1 MLDFIFLR
9 GCKLH
14 NLKNINALFPL
25 GKITVVC
32 GPSGCGK
39 STLVM
44 DTLHGESKRRYLET
58 LSPFAADLLG
68 GRRSIPL
75 DSAEGLP
82 ASLAIA
88 ATRGEAPAK
97 ATALSIAECDN
108 ALRTL
113 FAAFAKPAC
122 PICGAPMVSQSRE
135 EIIREIAGMPV
146 GTKLQFLAKIETGNA
161 KKEISSQN
169 KSEHK
174 KQWIP
179 SLSVEDDE
187 SEATEKNKFPEPAE
201 GTSKTTLDKLSA
213 VFLAQGFTRAIAD
226 GTMYSLADLLPGE
239 KVLIPEEFYIIVD
252 RIIVRENTRTR
263 IAEAV
268 DGTLKLTHSAITL
281 DIAGERKFY
290 STKPCCPNARD
301 AQHQKQTSSENV
313 AARDA
318 ENSIAALDARAFSP
332 YNRTSVCEYCDGTGI
347 VQISSDKDVSA
358 SKKSAAIA
366 KGEGKGKGRKND
378 AEKDNANNALDSN
391 EENAECPHCHGLR
404 LKKTY
409 LNATIDEVS
418 YKQILTTEFAELPK
432 LLHQIFD
439 GKIGQN
445 LKATFNSLL
454 DRIEAINDL
463 GIGYLTPGRAGQTLS
478 GGELQ
483 RLKLASLSTGHLNG
497 LLIALDEP
505 ASGLHSTDVA
515 ALWTV
520 LEKIRKRGNT
530 LVLIEHN
537 PQIIKRADY
546 IIEMGPGAGEKG
558 GEILFQG
565 NRDEVLENPE
575 SPTGKWIKVVG
586 SRKSEVGRNIGC
598 HCEEQSESTKTKNNG
613 SPTLRS
619 EDDKSKEYAAI
630 FVENFAKFDMAPVN
644 AAFPLNKF
652 SVITGQSGSGK
663 STLLFENIAKRAKA
677 EEFKSLGI
685 DALSILTTGDFH
697 GSRRSTVSSAIGLT
711 TLLRDLFAKLP
722 ESKVRGYT
730 ASKFT
735 THAPGGRCE
744 NCKGEGVIYDP
755 LGYEESE
762 CPVCLG
768 KRFRDEVL
776 EVRFKSLSIADILD
790 MEIGSAYKLFT
801 NMKPFAEKL
810 KPLVDTGLDY
820 LRLGQTT
827 AHLSGGERARL
838 RLSITLARAKAPNT
852 LFLFDEPARGLHQ
865 KDIQQ
870 LLGLIHGLCNAGH
883 TVIAIEHAQDFVN
896 AADYVV
902 ELKRK

>member
-1 MLDFIFLR
+1 MLNYISIR
-9 GCKLH
+9 GCRLH
-14 NLKNINALFPL
+14 NLKNVNAQFPL

-68 GRRSIPL
+68 GKRSIPL

-97 ATALSIAECDN
+97 ASALSIAECDN

-113 FAAFAKPAC
+113 FATFAKPAC

-135 EIIREIAGMPV
+135 EIIREIAGMPI
-146 GTKLQFLAKIETGNA
+146 GTKLQFLAKIELNG
-161 KKEISSQN
+161 SR
-169 KSEHK
+169 
-174 KQWIP
+174 
-179 SLSVEDDE
+179 
-187 SEATEKNKFPEPAE
+187 
-201 GTSKTTLDKLSA
+201 TTLDKLSA

-239 KVLIPEEFYIIVD
+239 KVLTPKEFFIIVD

-268 DGTLKLTHSAITL
+268 DGTLKLTHSTITL

-290 STKPCCPNARD
+290 STKPCCPNAGD
-301 AQHQKQTSSENV
+301 EQHQKSDVQE
-313 AARDA
+313 A
-318 ENSIAALDARAFSP
+318 IASLDARAFSP
-332 YNRTSVCEYCDGTGI
+332 YNRASVCEYCEGTGLLE
-347 VQISSDKDVSA
+347 SSESD
-358 SKKSAAIA
+358 
-366 KGEGKGKGRKND
+366 E
-378 AEKDNANNALDSN
+378 N
-391 EENAECPHCHGLR
+391 ENTECPHCQGLR

-409 LNATIDEVS
+409 LNATVDDVS
-418 YKQILTTEFAELPK
+418 YKQILTTEFAKLPE
-432 LLHQIFD
+432 LLHKIFD
-439 GKIGQN
+439 NKVGQN

-505 ASGLHSTDVA
+505 ASGLHASDVT
-515 ALWTV
+515 ALWKV
-520 LEKIRKRGNT
+520 IEKIRKRGNT

-537 PQIIKRADY
+537 PQIISRADY

-565 NRDEVLENPE
+565 ARDEVLENPG
-575 SPTGKWIKVVG
+575 SPTGKWIKELG
-586 SRKSEVGRNIGC
+586 IKKSEFGIKGD
-598 HCEEQSESTKTKNNG
+598 S
-613 SPTLRS
+613 RS
-619 EDDKSKEYAAI
+619 KDDTAI
-630 FVENFAKFDMAPVN
+630 LVENFAKFDMAPVN
-644 AAFPLNKF
+644 ATFPINKF

-677 EEFKSLGI
+677 EEFKKLGI

-697 GSRRSTVSSAIGLT
+697 GSKRSTVLSAIGLT

-730 ASKFT
+730 ASKFSMHT
-735 THAPGGRCE
+735 PGGRCE

-768 KRFRDEVL
+768 KRFRDEIL
-776 EVRFKSLSIADILD
+776 EIRFKSLSIADILD

-820 LRLGQTT
+820 LKLGQTT

-852 LFLFDEPARGLHQ
+852 LFLFDEPARGLHK

-902 ELKRK
+902 ELKRI

>member
-1 MLDFIFLR
+1 MLDYISIR
-9 GCKLH
+9 GCRLH
-14 NLKNINALFPL
+14 NLKNVNAQFPL

-58 LSPFAADLLG
+58 LSPFAADMLG
-68 GRRSIPL
+68 GKRSIPL

-97 ATALSIAECDN
+97 ASALSIAECDN

-161 KKEISSQN
+161 KKEISSRN

-201 GTSKTTLDKLSA
+201 GTSKTSLDKLSA

-239 KVLIPEEFYIIVD
+239 KVLTPKEFYIIVD

-281 DIAGERKFY
+281 DITGERKFY
-290 STKPCCPNARD
+290 STKPCCPNANDKQHKSQISNGTEATKD
-301 AQHQKQTSSENV
+301 A
-313 AARDA
+313 A
-318 ENSIAALDARAFSP
+318 NSIASLDARAFSP
-332 YNRTSVCEYCDGTGI
+332 YSRTSACEYCDGTGI
-347 VQISSDKDVSA
+347 IQESSATKDKGN
-358 SKKSAAIA
+358 A
-366 KGEGKGKGRKND
+366 KVIVGKND
-378 AEKDNANNALDSN
+378 AKAKENSGKKDANATLDCD
-391 EENAECPHCHGLR
+391 EDENAECPHCHGLR

-565 NRDEVLENPE
+565 NRDEVLNNPE
-575 SPTGKWIKVVG
+575 SPTGKWIREVG
-586 SRKSEVGRNIGC
+586 SRKPEVGRNVGC

-613 SPTLRS
+613 FPTLRS

-644 AAFPLNKF
+644 ATFPINKF

-697 GSRRSTVSSAIGLT
+697 GSKRSTVLSAIGLA

-730 ASKFT
+730 ASKFSM
-735 THAPGGRCE
+735 HAPGGRCE

-820 LRLGQTT
+820 LKLGQTT

-883 TVIAIEHAQDFVN
+883 TVIAIEHAQDFVD

>member
-1 MLDFIFLR
+1 MLNFISLR
-9 GCKLH
+9 GCRLH
-14 NLKNINALFPL
+14 NLKNVDAQFPL

-58 LSPFAADLLG
+58 LSPFAADMLG
-68 GRRSIPL
+68 GKRSIPL

-82 ASLAIA
+82 ASLAIS

-97 ATALSIAECDN
+97 AYALSIAECDN
-108 ALRTL
+108 ALRAL

-122 PICGAPMVSQSRE
+122 PVCGAPMVSHSRE
-135 EIIREIAGMPV
+135 EIIRIIAGKPI
-146 GTKLQFLAKIETGNA
+146 GTKLQFLAKIET
-161 KKEISSQN
+161 KHEK
-169 KSEHK
+169 
-174 KQWIP
+174 
-179 SLSVEDDE
+179 
-187 SEATEKNKFPEPAE
+187 ATPEQVR
-201 GTSKTTLDKLSA
+201 GDKTGVTLDKLSA
-213 VFLAQGFTRAIAD
+213 VFLAQGFTRALAD

-239 KVLIPEEFYIIVD
+239 KVLKPKEFFIIVD

-268 DGTLKLTHSAITL
+268 DATLKLTHSAITL
-281 DIAGERKFY
+281 DIGGEREFY
-290 STKPCCPNARD
+290 STIPCCPNAGD
-301 AQHQKQTSSENV
+301 KEHKAS
-313 AARDA
+313 DA
-318 ENSIAALDARAFSP
+318 EAITNLDARSFSP
-332 YNRTSVCEYCDGTGI
+332 YCRTSVCEYCDGTGI
-347 VQISSDKDVSA
+347 ILESSSDVDDDES
-358 SKKSAAIA
+358 
-366 KGEGKGKGRKND
+366 D
-378 AEKDNANNALDSN
+378 
-391 EENAECPHCHGLR
+391 ECPHCHGLR

-409 LNATIDEVS
+409 LNATIDGIS

-439 GKIGQN
+439 DKIGQN
-445 LKATFNSLL
+445 LKPTFTSLL
-454 DRIEAINDL
+454 DRLEAINDL
-463 GIGYLTPGRAGQTLS
+463 GIGYLTPGRAGKTLS
-478 GGELQ
+478 GGEIQ

-505 ASGLHSTDVA
+505 ASGLHASDVKS
-515 ALWTV
+515 LWTV
-520 LEKIRKRGNT
+520 LEKVRKRGNT

-537 PQIIKRADY
+537 PQIISRADY

-565 NRDEVLENPE
+565 ARDEVLKNPK
-575 SPTGKWIKVVG
+575 SPTGKWIK
-586 SRKSEVGRNIGC
+586 EVG
-598 HCEEQSESTKTKNNG
+598 NNLK
-613 SPTLRS
+613 SLSR
-619 EDDKSKEYAAI
+619 EIVDDNSKAI
-630 FVENFAKFDMAPVN
+630 VIDNFAKFDMAPVS
-644 AAFPLNKF
+644 ATVPLNKF
-652 SVITGQSGSGK
+652 SVITGPSGSGK

-685 DALSILTTGDFH
+685 DALSVLTTGDFH
-697 GSRRSTVSSAIGLT
+697 GSKRSTVLSAIGLA

-730 ASKFT
+730 ASKFSM
-735 THAPGGRCE
+735 HAPGGRCE

-896 AADYVV
+896 AADYVL
-902 ELKRK
+902 ELNRK

>member
-1 MLDFIFLR
+1 MLDFISIR
-9 GCKLH
+9 GCRLH
-14 NLKNINALFPL
+14 NLKNVDAQFPL

-68 GRRSIPL
+68 GKRTIPL

-97 ATALSIAECDN
+97 ASALSIAECDN

-135 EIIREIAGMPV
+135 EIIREIAGMPI
-146 GTKLQFLAKIETGNA
+146 GTKLQFLAKIETEKEMGPKPQPQRFGHNSLQADCCDTHLDGSPGQAGND
-161 KKEISSQN
+161 KKKAQS
-169 KSEHK
+169 KSR
-174 KQWIP
+174 
-179 SLSVEDDE
+179 
-187 SEATEKNKFPEPAE
+187 
-201 GTSKTTLDKLSA
+201 TTLDKLSA

-239 KVLIPEEFYIIVD
+239 KVLTPKEFFIIVD

-290 STKPCCPNARD
+290 STKPCCPNAGNE
-301 AQHQKQTSSENV
+301 QHQSQKSNETV
-313 AARDA
+313 A
-318 ENSIAALDARAFSP
+318 SLDARAFSP
-332 YNRTSVCEYCDGTGI
+332 YSRTSVCEYCEGTGLI
-347 VQISSDKDVSA
+347 LETSESDED
-358 SKKSAAIA
+358 
-366 KGEGKGKGRKND
+366 
-378 AEKDNANNALDSN
+378 
-391 EENAECPHCHGLR
+391 ENTECPHCNGLR

-409 LNATIDEVS
+409 LNATVDEVS
-418 YKQILTTEFAELPK
+418 YKQILTTEFAELPA
-432 LLHQIFD
+432 LLHKIFD
-439 GKIGQN
+439 NKIGQN

-505 ASGLHSTDVA
+505 ASGLHASDVT
-515 ALWTV
+515 ALWKV

-565 NRDEVLENPE
+565 TRDEVMNNPE
-575 SPTGKWIKVVG
+575 SPTGKWIKELEVKG
-586 SRKSEVGRNIGC
+586 DSRSVAIHSPK
-598 HCEEQSESTKTKNNG
+598 ES
-613 SPTLRS
+613 
-619 EDDKSKEYAAI
+619 AAI
-630 FVENFAKFDMAPVN
+630 LVKNFAKFDMAPVN
-644 AAFPLNKF
+644 AAFPINKF

-677 EEFKSLGI
+677 EEFKKLGI

-697 GSRRSTVSSAIGLT
+697 GSKRSTVLSAIGLT

-730 ASKFT
+730 ASKFSM
-735 THAPGGRCE
+735 HAPGGRCE

-776 EVRFKSLSIADILD
+776 EIRFKSLSIADILD

-820 LRLGQTT
+820 LKLGQTT

-883 TVIAIEHAQDFVN
+883 TVIAIEHAQDFVD
-896 AADYVV
+896 AADYVA

>member
-1 MLDFIFLR
+1 MLDYISIR
-9 GCKLH
+9 GCRLH
-14 NLKNINALFPL
+14 NLKNVNAQFPL

-68 GRRSIPL
+68 GKRTIPL

-97 ATALSIAECDN
+97 ASALSIAECDN

-135 EIIREIAGMPV
+135 EIIREIAGMPI

-161 KKEISSQN
+161 EMATPEQVRGDINAGGNDKKKAQG
-169 KSEHK
+169 KSR
-174 KQWIP
+174 
-179 SLSVEDDE
+179 
-187 SEATEKNKFPEPAE
+187 
-201 GTSKTTLDKLSA
+201 TTLDKLSA

-239 KVLIPEEFYIIVD
+239 KVLTPKEFFIIVD

-290 STKPCCPNARD
+290 STKPCCPNASD
-301 AQHQKQTSSENV
+301 EQHQTSDIRE
-313 AARDA
+313 A
-318 ENSIAALDARAFSP
+318 IASLDARAFSP
-332 YNRTSVCEYCDGTGI
+332 YSRTSVCEYCEGTGI
-347 VQISSDKDVSA
+347 VQEA
-358 SKKSAAIA
+358 P
-366 KGEGKGKGRKND
+366 E
-378 AEKDNANNALDSN
+378 SN
-391 EENAECPHCHGLR
+391 EDENAECPHCHGLR

-409 LNATIDEVS
+409 LNATVDDVS
-418 YKQILTTEFAELPK
+418 YKQILTTEFADLPE
-432 LLHQIFD
+432 LLHKIFD
-439 GKIGQN
+439 NKIGQN

-505 ASGLHSTDVA
+505 ASGLHASDVA
-515 ALWTV
+515 SLWKV

-565 NRDEVLENPE
+565 TRDEVLENPE
-575 SPTGKWIKVVG
+575 SPTGKWLRELGI
-586 SRKSEVGRNIGC
+586 RKSEFGVKGD
-598 HCEEQSESTKTKNNG
+598 S
-613 SPTLRS
+613 RS
-619 EDDKSKEYAAI
+619 AAI
-630 FVENFAKFDMAPVN
+630 HKDKQNEAILVENFAKFDMAPVN
-644 AAFPLNKF
+644 AAFPINKF

-677 EEFKSLGI
+677 EEFKKLGI

-697 GSRRSTVSSAIGLT
+697 GSKRSTVLSAIGLT

-730 ASKFT
+730 ASKFSM
-735 THAPGGRCE
+735 HAPGGRCE

-776 EVRFKSLSIADILD
+776 EIRFKSLSIADILD

-820 LRLGQTT
+820 LKLGQTT

-883 TVIAIEHAQDFVN
+883 TVIAIEHAQDFVD

-902 ELKRK
+902 ELKRG

>member
-1 MLDFIFLR
+1 
-9 GCKLH
+9 
-14 NLKNINALFPL
+14 
-25 GKITVVC
+25 
-32 GPSGCGK
+32 
-39 STLVM
+39 
-44 DTLHGESKRRYLET
+44 
-58 LSPFAADLLG
+58 
-68 GRRSIPL
+68 
-75 DSAEGLP
+75 
-82 ASLAIA
+82 
-88 ATRGEAPAK
+88 
-97 ATALSIAECDN
+97 
-108 ALRTL
+108 
-113 FAAFAKPAC
+113 
-122 PICGAPMVSQSRE
+122 MVSQSRE
-135 EIIREIAGMPV
+135 EIIREIAGMPI
-146 GTKLQFLAKIETGNA
+146 GTKLQFLAKIELQDAAQG
-161 KKEISSQN
+161 
-169 KSEHK
+169 KSR
-174 KQWIP
+174 
-179 SLSVEDDE
+179 
-187 SEATEKNKFPEPAE
+187 
-201 GTSKTTLDKLSA
+201 TTLDKLSA

-239 KVLIPEEFYIIVD
+239 KVLTPKEFFIIVD

-281 DIAGERKFY
+281 DIAGEQKFY
-290 STKPCCPNARD
+290 STKPCCPNAND
-301 AQHQKQTSSENV
+301 KQHQTSDIRE
-313 AARDA
+313 A
-318 ENSIAALDARAFSP
+318 IASLDARAFSP
-332 YNRTSVCEYCDGTGI
+332 YSRTSVCEYCEGTGI
-347 VQISSDKDVSA
+347 IQE
-358 SKKSAAIA
+358 AAPA
-366 KGEGKGKGRKND
+366 KINEKGGGKGR
-378 AEKDNANNALDSN
+378 AESN
-391 EENAECPHCHGLR
+391 VESDEDENAECPHCHGLR

-409 LNATIDEVS
+409 LNATVDDVN
-418 YKQILTTEFAELPK
+418 YKQILTTEFAELPE
-432 LLHQIFD
+432 LLHKIFD
-439 GKIGQN
+439 NKIGQN

-505 ASGLHSTDVA
+505 ASGLHASDVT
-515 ALWTV
+515 ALWKV

-565 NRDEVLENPE
+565 TRDEVLENPE
-575 SPTGKWIKVVG
+575 SSTGMWIKAVG
-586 SRKSEVGRNIGC
+586 SRKSEVGRNVEC
-598 HCEEQSESTKTKNNG
+598 HCEE
-613 SPTLRS
+613 
-619 EDDKSKEYAAI
+619 KSQAI
-630 FVENFAKFDMAPVN
+630 LVENFAKFDMAPVN
-644 AAFPLNKF
+644 AAFPINKF

-677 EEFKSLGI
+677 EEFKKLGI

-697 GSRRSTVSSAIGLT
+697 GSKRSTVLSAIGLT

-730 ASKFT
+730 ASKFSM
-735 THAPGGRCE
+735 HAPGGRCE

-776 EVRFKSLSIADILD
+776 EIRFKSLSIADILD

-820 LRLGQTT
+820 LKLGQTT

-852 LFLFDEPARGLHQ
+852 LFLFDEPARGLHK

-883 TVIAIEHAQDFVN
+883 TVIAIEHAQDFVD

-902 ELKRK
+902 ELKRG

>member
-1 MLDFIFLR
+1 MMLNFISLR
-9 GCKLH
+9 GCRLH
-14 NLKNINALFPL
+14 NLKNVDAQFPL

-58 LSPFAADLLG
+58 LSPFAADMLG
-68 GRRSIPL
+68 GKRSIPL

-82 ASLAIA
+82 ASLAIS

-97 ATALSIAECDN
+97 AYALSIAECDN

-122 PICGAPMVSQSRE
+122 PVCGAPMVSHSRE
-135 EIIREIAGMPV
+135 EIIRIIAGKPV
-146 GTKLQFLAKIETGNA
+146 GTKLQFLAKIDPCG
-161 KKEISSQN
+161 
-169 KSEHK
+169 H
-174 KQWIP
+174 
-179 SLSVEDDE
+179 
-187 SEATEKNKFPEPAE
+187 
-201 GTSKTTLDKLSA
+201 TLDKLSA
-213 VFLAQGFTRAIAD
+213 VFLAQGFTRALAD

-239 KVLIPEEFYIIVD
+239 KVLKPKEFFIIVD
-252 RIIVRENTRTR
+252 RIIIRENTRTR

-268 DGTLKLTHSAITL
+268 DATLKLTHSAITL
-281 DIAGERKFY
+281 DIGGEREFY
-290 STKPCCPNARD
+290 STKPCCPNAGD
-301 AQHQKQTSSENV
+301 KDHEAS
-313 AARDA
+313 DA
-318 ENSIAALDARAFSP
+318 EAVTNLDARSFSP
-332 YNRTSVCEYCDGTGI
+332 YCRTSVCEYCDGTGI
-347 VQISSDKDVSA
+347 VVESSSD
-358 SKKSAAIA
+358 
-366 KGEGKGKGRKND
+366 ND
-378 AEKDNANNALDSN
+378 
-391 EENAECPHCHGLR
+391 EESDECPHCNGLR

-409 LNATIDEVS
+409 LNATIDGVS
-418 YKQILTTEFAELPK
+418 YKQILTTDFAELPK

-439 GKIGQN
+439 DKIGQN
-445 LKATFNSLL
+445 LKATFTSLL
-454 DRIEAINDL
+454 DRLEAINDL
-463 GIGYLTPGRAGQTLS
+463 GIGYLTPGRAGKTLS
-478 GGELQ
+478 GGEIQ

-505 ASGLHSTDVA
+505 ASGLHASDVKS
-515 ALWTV
+515 LWTV
-520 LEKIRKRGNT
+520 LEKVRKRGNT

-537 PQIIKRADY
+537 PQIISRADY

-558 GEILFQG
+558 GEVLFQG
-565 NRDEVLENPE
+565 PRNEVLENPK
-575 SPTGKWIKVVG
+575 SPTGRWIKELEESAPSQSHPERSVNEVEG
-586 SRKSEVGRNIGC
+586 SKSIRIN
-598 HCEEQSESTKTKNNG
+598 
-613 SPTLRS
+613 
-619 EDDKSKEYAAI
+619 
-630 FVENFAKFDMAPVN
+630 NFAKFDMAPVS
-644 AAFPLNKF
+644 ATIPLNKF
-652 SVITGQSGSGK
+652 SVITGPSGSGK

-685 DALSILTTGDFH
+685 DALSVLTTGDFH
-697 GSRRSTVSSAIGLT
+697 GSKRSTVLSAIGLA

-730 ASKFT
+730 ASKFSM
-735 THAPGGRCE
+735 HAPGGRCE

-790 MEIGSAYKLFT
+790 MEIGSAYKLFM

-852 LFLFDEPARGLHQ
+852 LFLFDEPTRGLHQ

-870 LLGLIHGLCNAGH
+870 LLGLIRGLCNAGH

>member
-1 MLDFIFLR
+1 MLDYISIR
-9 GCKLH
+9 GCRLH
-14 NLKNINALFPL
+14 NLKNVNAQFPL

-58 LSPFAADLLG
+58 LSPFAADMLG
-68 GRRSIPL
+68 GKRNIPL

-97 ATALSIAECDN
+97 ASALSIAECDN

-146 GTKLQFLAKIETGNA
+146 GTKLQFLAKIELQTGMATPEQVRGDINA
-161 KKEISSQN
+161 GGNDNKKAQG
-169 KSEHK
+169 KSR
-174 KQWIP
+174 
-179 SLSVEDDE
+179 
-187 SEATEKNKFPEPAE
+187 
-201 GTSKTTLDKLSA
+201 TTLDKLSA

-239 KVLIPEEFYIIVD
+239 KVLTPKEFYIIVD

-281 DIAGERKFY
+281 DIGGKREFY
-290 STKPCCPNARD
+290 STKPCCPNAGD
-301 AQHQKQTSSENV
+301 KDHEAS
-313 AARDA
+313 DA
-318 ENSIAALDARAFSP
+318 EAVTNLDARSFSP
-332 YNRTSVCEYCDGTGI
+332 YNRASVCEYCDGTGI
-347 VQISSDKDVSA
+347 VLNESTTK
-358 SKKSAAIA
+358 SK
-366 KGEGKGKGRKND
+366 GNGGKND
-378 AEKDNANNALDSN
+378 AN
-391 EENAECPHCHGLR
+391 ETLEDDEESDECPHCHGLR

-409 LNATIDEVS
+409 LNATIDGVS

-439 GKIGQN
+439 DKIGQN

-478 GGELQ
+478 GGEIQ

-537 PQIIKRADY
+537 PQIISRADY

-558 GEILFQG
+558 GEVLFQG
-565 NRDEVLENPE
+565 PRDEVLENQE
-575 SPTGKWIKVVG
+575 SPTGKWIREVG
-586 SRKSEVGRNIGC
+586 SRKSEVGSNLKSLSREIV
-598 HCEEQSESTKTKNNG
+598 
-613 SPTLRS
+613 
-619 EDDKSKEYAAI
+619 DDNSKVI
-630 FVENFAKFDMAPVN
+630 VIDNFAKFDMAPVS
-644 AAFPLNKF
+644 ATIPLNKF
-652 SVITGQSGSGK
+652 SVITGPSGSGK

-677 EEFKSLGI
+677 EEFKALGI
-685 DALSILTTGDFH
+685 DALSVLTTGDFH
-697 GSRRSTVSSAIGLT
+697 GSKRSTVLSAIGLA

-730 ASKFT
+730 ASKFSM
-735 THAPGGRCE
+735 HAPGGRCE

>member
-1 MLDFIFLR
+1 MLEFISLR
-9 GCKLH
+9 GCRLH
-14 NLKNINALFPL
+14 NLKNVDAQFPL

-58 LSPFAADLLG
+58 LSPFAADMLG
-68 GRRSIPL
+68 GKRSIPL

-82 ASLAIA
+82 ASLAIS

-97 ATALSIAECDN
+97 ATAISIAECDN

-122 PICGAPMVSQSRE
+122 PVCGAPMVSHSRE
-135 EIIREIAGMPV
+135 EIIRIIAGKPI

-161 KKEISSQN
+161 EMATPDHVRGDKKG
-169 KSEHK
+169 
-174 KQWIP
+174 
-179 SLSVEDDE
+179 V
-187 SEATEKNKFPEPAE
+187 
-201 GTSKTTLDKLSA
+201 TLDKLSA
-213 VFLAQGFTRAIAD
+213 VFLAQGFTRALAD

-239 KVLIPEEFYIIVD
+239 KVLTPKEFFIIVD

-268 DGTLKLTHSAITL
+268 DATLKLTHSAITL
-281 DIAGERKFY
+281 DIGGTREFY
-290 STKPCCPNARD
+290 STKPCCPNANNKSHKSND
-301 AQHQKQTSSENV
+301 TSN
-313 AARDA
+313 A
-318 ENSIAALDARAFSP
+318 EAVTNLDARSFSP
-332 YNRTSVCEYCDGTGI
+332 YSRTSVCEYCDGTGI
-347 VQISSDKDVSA
+347 VQGNSPA
-358 SKKSAAIA
+358 
-366 KGEGKGKGRKND
+366 GRKNE
-378 AEKDNANNALDSN
+378 ANAALDSD
-391 EENAECPHCHGLR
+391 EESAECTHCHGLL

-409 LNATIDEVS
+409 LNATIDGVS

-439 GKIGQN
+439 DKIGQN
-445 LKATFNSLL
+445 LRPTFNSLL
-454 DRIEAINDL
+454 DRLEAINDL

-478 GGELQ
+478 SGEIQ

-505 ASGLHSTDVA
+505 ASGLHASDVKS
-515 ALWTV
+515 LWTV
-520 LEKIRKRGNT
+520 LEKVRKRGNT

-537 PQIIKRADY
+537 PQIISRADY

-565 NRDEVLENPE
+565 TRNKVLENPE
-575 SPTGKWIKVVG
+575 SPTGRWIRELELNGPYRLRLQGDKRG
-586 SRKSEVGRNIGC
+586 SLQGDNGSSL
-598 HCEEQSESTKTKNNG
+598 QSDKNNSVILEGGNSATSRPSRESTILD
-613 SPTLRS
+613 PRLRG
-619 EDDKSKEYAAI
+619 DDNKKAI
-630 FVENFAKFDMAPVN
+630 VIDNFAKFDMAPVS

-697 GSRRSTVSSAIGLT
+697 GSKRSTVLSAIGLA

-790 MEIGSAYKLFT
+790 MEIGKTYKLFT

-870 LLGLIHGLCNAGH
+870 LLGLIRGLCNAGH

-902 ELKRK
+902 ELKRR